1 MVMHSSRMKHA
12 LSDDNGQSMI
22 MFIFMDPQLSS
33 SLDNGQS
40 MIMYSSG
47 IKHDLSEV
55 NVS

>member
-1 MVMHSSRMKHA
+1 MAH
-12 LSDDNGQSMI
+12 
-22 MFIFMDPQLSS
+22 QLSS

-47 IKHDLSEV
+47 IKHDLSDV